1 MQRTDNIGSR
11 VKFLAEAWDDVLVYV
26 LTLLGVLMAQFL
38 PMLKGS
44 ADFDIAINGPRLVV
58 ASVVALYLVLQ
69 DEDPKGD
76 PIAKKGK
83 KGAIKR
89 RMSAA
94 LTQGFTWSTLT
105 GMV

>member
-1 MQRTDNIGSR
+1 MKWLTEFWD
-11 VKFLAEAWDDVLVYV
+11 EALVYA

-44 ADFDIAINGPRLVV
+44 ADFDITVTGPRLIV

-69 DEDPKGD
+69 DEDTKGD
-76 PIAKKGK
+76 PVARRGK
-83 KGAIKR
+83 KGALKR

-94 LTQGFTWSTLT
+94 ITSGFTWSTLT

>member
-1 MQRTDNIGSR
+1 MKWIIEFWD
-11 VKFLAEAWDDVLVYV
+11 EALVYL
-26 LTLLGVLMAQFL
+26 LTLIGVLMAQFL
-38 PMLKGS
+38 PLLK
-44 ADFDIAINGPRLVV
+44 AVEPFDLTVNGPRVLV

-69 DEDPKGD
+69 DEDTKGD
-76 PIAKKGK
+76 PVARRGK

-89 RMSAA
+89 RLSAA

>member
-1 MQRTDNIGSR
+1 MSAVEWLKESWD
-11 VKFLAEAWDDVLVYV
+11 EALVYA

-44 ADFDIAINGPRLVV
+44 ADFDIAINGPRLIV

-69 DEDPKGD
+69 DEDTKGD
-76 PIAKKGK
+76 PVARKGK
-83 KGAIKR
+83 KGALR
-89 RMSAA
+89 RRFSSA
-94 LTQGFTWSTLT
+94 LTNGFTWSTLT

>member
-1 MQRTDNIGSR
+1 MKWVVEFWD
-11 VKFLAEAWDDVLVYV
+11 EALVYA

-44 ADFDIAINGPRLVV
+44 ADFDINVTGPRLIV

-69 DEDPKGD
+69 DEDTKGD
-76 PIAKKGK
+76 PVARRGK
-83 KGAIKR
+83 KGALKR
-89 RMSAA
+89 RLSAA